1 MPVSQHLLLAPLEG
15 PLGPSTNT
23 PRIKTR
29 SMCVDPFYFS
39 NEVWL
44 EKWCAFHCSCTSRL
58 KIIIQCEIATKSPAF
73 VSALQYIFI
82 SVEALNSG
90 RVFKYLLSLSLSP
103 TQWAPS
109 VTEPLTVQTNTSPSC
124 SVSIKT
130 ACCGWRDSRGL
141 QKMQSWRQIIII
153 RHSKQSDTLQR
164 APQVFHFHT
173 CSWREITRNVE
184 MIVISGARGRKQ
196 SSPRSCA
203 DLIMSF
209 LKASTSHS
217 ENHDG
222 GLWTFYSL
230 QLCYYLT
237 VDGYSS
243 LSPSFNL
250 HLKFEIITAVGQVC
264 ADVSEHRCRCGVS
277 GVARFSIMSCV

>member
-90 RVFKYLLSLSLSP
+90 RGFKYLLSLSLSLP
-103 TQWAPS
+103 HNELHQ
-109 VTEPLTVQTNTSPSC
+109 
-124 SVSIKT
+124 
-130 ACCGWRDSRGL
+130 
-141 QKMQSWRQIIII
+141 
-153 RHSKQSDTLQR
+153 
-164 APQVFHFHT
+164 
-173 CSWREITRNVE
+173 
-184 MIVISGARGRKQ
+184 
-196 SSPRSCA
+196 
-203 DLIMSF
+203 
-209 LKASTSHS
+209 
-217 ENHDG
+217 
-222 GLWTFYSL
+222 
-230 QLCYYLT
+230 
-237 VDGYSS
+237 S
-243 LSPSFNL
+243 LSLWRFRRTRVPPARFQ
-250 HLKFEIITAVGQVC
+250 LKQHAAVGETREVC
-264 ADVSEHRCRCGVS
+264 RRCNHEDK
-277 GVARFSIMSCV
+277 